1 MEYDLNMSV
10 EQMQLILVASLRIG
24 QGNLRLQTLS
34 YIYHFQN

>member
-24 QGNLRLQTLS
+24 KGNLRL
-34 YIYHFQN
+34 